1 MSERGSSWERQPVSG
16 LARRLGG
23 GTRRSL
29 TAVTVGVVCF
39 VVVLIGSAFWI
50 AARERDADD
59 AVIRT
64 VQNEDHLAVVQS
76 LLQDAEIGQRG
87 FLLTGDP
94 LYLEPYTNSLNTI
107 GRELDALDAGIA
119 DNPRQQAN
127 VAALRPLVAEK
138 LSELRQTVE
147 RRRAGDAAGALTI
160 LQAGQ
165 GKMLMDGVRDVV
177 ARMRAEE
184 ERLLAQRTV
193 QARHSAIR
201 LEAAIIGL
209 ALIAAILALIALRTM
224 THRARSAEATRD
236 ELLARFDR
244 RLLAVMAADVVGY
257 SSMMEGDEALT
268 LTRLRD
274 ARSRIDGLI
283 ARHGGSIVST
293 AGDSV
298 LAVFESALAAVDCA
312 VEIQR
317 TLSDERQAAG
327 TGQSLALRIGINVG
341 DVIVHD
347 GDVFGD
353 TVNVAAR
360 LEPLAE
366 PGGICVSRAV
376 RDHVRKQRGLTFED
390 LGFKTVKNIAQPV
403 SVFSIGCDRA
413 EKDAA

>member
-1 MSERGSSWERQPVSG
+1 M
-16 LARRLGG
+16 
-23 GTRRSL
+23 
-29 TAVTVGVVCF
+29 
-39 VVVLIGSAFWI
+39 
-50 AARERDADD
+50 
-59 AVIRT
+59 
-64 VQNEDHLAVVQS
+64 
-76 LLQDAEIGQRG
+76 
-87 FLLTGDP
+87 
-94 LYLEPYTNSLNTI
+94 
-107 GRELDALDAGIA
+107 DALDAGVA

-147 RRRAGDAAGALTI
+147 RRRAGDAAGALAI

-327 TGQSLALRIGINVG
+327 PEQALALRIGINVG

-353 TVNVAAR
+353 AVNVAAR

-376 RDHVRKQRGLTFED
+376 RDHVRKQRRLRFED
-390 LGFKTVKNIAQPV
+390 LGFRTVKNIAQPV
-403 SVFSIGCDRA
+403 SVFGIGFD
-413 EKDAA
+413 EVSETAA

>member
-1 MSERGSSWERQPVSG
+1 M
-16 LARRLGG
+16 
-23 GTRRSL
+23 
-29 TAVTVGVVCF
+29 
-39 VVVLIGSAFWI
+39 
-50 AARERDADD
+50 
-59 AVIRT
+59 
-64 VQNEDHLAVVQS
+64 
-76 LLQDAEIGQRG
+76 
-87 FLLTGDP
+87 
-94 LYLEPYTNSLNTI
+94 
-107 GRELDALDAGIA
+107 
-119 DNPRQQAN
+119 
-127 VAALRPLVAEK
+127 
-138 LSELRQTVE
+138 SELRQTVE
-147 RRRAGDAAGALTI
+147 RRRAGDAAGALGI

-201 LEAAIIGL
+201 LEAAIVGL

-257 SSMMEGDEALT
+257 SRMMEGDEALT

-274 ARSRIDGLI
+274 ARVRIDGLI

-312 VEIQR
+312 VEVQR
-317 TLSDERQAAG
+317 MLSDERQAAG

-376 RDHVRKQRGLTFED
+376 RDHVRKQRRLTFED
-390 LGFKTVKNIAQPV
+390 LGFRTVKNIAQPV
-403 SVFSIGCDRA
+403 SVFSIGCGRV